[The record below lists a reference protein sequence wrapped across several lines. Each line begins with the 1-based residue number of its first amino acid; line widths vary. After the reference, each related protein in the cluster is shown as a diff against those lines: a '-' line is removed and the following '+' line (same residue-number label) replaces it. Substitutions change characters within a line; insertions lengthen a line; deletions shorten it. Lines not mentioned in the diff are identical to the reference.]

1 MVVILIYCF
10 VIPLA
15 FTLIVLEYHD
25 EDDKWLLVD
34 FMSAFIVSIFWLP
47 CIICAF
53 LKTIKYWLIVK
64 IKSNAKK
71 RNKKS

>member
-1 MVVILIYCF
+1 MVVILTYCF

-15 FTLIVLEYHD
+15 FTLIVLKCHD
-25 EDDKWLLVD
+25 EDDEWLLVD
-34 FMSAFIVSIFWLP
+34 FMSAFTVSIFWLP
-47 CIICAF
+47 CIIYTF
-53 LKTIKYWLIVK
+53 LYWLIVK